1 MQLPDALAHP
11 VAIISSNTKNNTTLV
26 AMLEIQQNGKQVIV
40 PAAIDGYGVINF
52 MRIDSNAIT
61 SAYGKSNSISNML
74 SKALEEEANGNAYS
88 VYYLDKG
95 KATALYQGA
104 RVPMPKV
111 PQIKADGFVHSIR
124 ESGSPVKP
132 KFGNV
137 TESQQF
143 KRWFGDWQNHP
154 ESASK
159 VVNKDGTRK
168 IMYHGTPGKGFT
180 VFDTNKA
187 ENGSL
192 GKGFYFS
199 GSKEYAKGHTIS
211 NGKFSGTVIE
221 TYLDAK
227 NPYIAKYP
235 GGIDTAKLM
244 ADGYDS
250 VYNPSNDFWV
260 VFKPTQIKSATDNIG
275 TFDPT
280 NSDIRFSM
288 KDAVEETRD
297 LIAGHNLN
305 GDQLEA
311 DIELGGFPM
320 PSIAITKS
328 KIGHSKYGDVSVI
341 FGKDT
346 LKPNLSGRSALMR
359 CWKCLKTMR

>member
-1 MQLPDALAHP
+1 MYIVYAKAAH
-11 VAIISSNTKNNTTLV
+11 
-26 AMLEIQQNGKQVIV
+26 
-40 PAAIDGYGVINF
+40 
-52 MRIDSNAIT
+52 
-61 SAYGKSNSISNML
+61 
-74 SKALEEEANGNAYS
+74 
-88 VYYLDKG
+88 
-95 KATALYQGA
+95 
-104 RVPMPKV
+104 
-111 PQIKADGFVHSIR
+111 
-124 ESGSPVKP
+124 PVKP

-159 VVNKDGTRK
+159 VVNKDGTPK

-328 KIGHSKYGDVSVI
+328 KICHSKYGDVSVI

>member
-1 MQLPDALAHP
+1 
-11 VAIISSNTKNNTTLV
+11 
-26 AMLEIQQNGKQVIV
+26 
-40 PAAIDGYGVINF
+40 
-52 MRIDSNAIT
+52 
-61 SAYGKSNSISNML
+61 ML
-74 SKALEEEANGNAYS
+74 SKALEEEANRNAYS

-159 VVNKDGTRK
+159 VVNKDGTPK

-328 KIGHSKYGDVSVI
+328 KICHSKYGDVSVI

-359 CWKCLKTMR
+359 CWKCLKMMR

>member
-1 MQLPDALAHP
+1 
-11 VAIISSNTKNNTTLV
+11 
-26 AMLEIQQNGKQVIV
+26 
-40 PAAIDGYGVINF
+40 
-52 MRIDSNAIT
+52 
-61 SAYGKSNSISNML
+61 ML

-88 VYYLDKG
+88 VYYLDKA
-95 KATALYQGA
+95 KASRLFEGA

-159 VVNKDGTRK
+159 VVNKDGTPK

-297 LIAGHNLN
+297 LITGHNLN

-341 FGKDT
+341 FGKHT